1 MRMAIIK
8 WEPFGE
14 IDRFF
19 NDFPAQNFVK
29 FGRDMA
35 VDLYEEGENLIAEM
49 SVPGVDPEKI
59 DISIE
64 GNYLRITGTR
74 EEEKD
79 LPAQA
84 GEKGKQFYSKEI
96 SRGSFERTL
105 RLPLAVD
112 EGKVEA
118 EHKDGVL
125 KITMPKTG
133 EKKKEKIKVIV
144 KK

>member
-1 MRMAIIK
+1 MAIIK

-19 NDFPAQNFVK
+19 NDFPTQNFMP

-35 VDLYEEGENLIAEM
+35 VDLYEEGDNLIAEM
-49 SVPGVDPEKI
+49 SIPGFDPEKI
-59 DISIE
+59 DITVE
-64 GNYLRITGTR
+64 GNYLRIVGTR

-79 LPAQA
+79 QPAQA
-84 GEKGKQFYSKEI
+84 GEKGKQIYSKEI
-96 SRGSFERTL
+96 SRGSFERAL
-105 RLPLAVD
+105 RLPALVHED
-112 EGKVEA
+112 KIVA
-118 EHKDGVL
+118 ECKDGVL

-133 EKKKEKIKVIV
+133 EKKKEKIKVSV